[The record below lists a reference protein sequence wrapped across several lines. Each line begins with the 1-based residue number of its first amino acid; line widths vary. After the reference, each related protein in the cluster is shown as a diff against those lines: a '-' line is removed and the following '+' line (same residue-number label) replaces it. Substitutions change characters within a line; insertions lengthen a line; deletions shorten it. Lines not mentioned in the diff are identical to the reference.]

1 MARLFANNATSSLAS
16 GINDSD
22 NTLLLAAG
30 EGARFPAPTAGDHFD
45 MTLTQGIG
53 LEESWEIVKVT
64 ARSGDT
70 LTVTRGQEGTTA
82 AAWAAGS
89 KAELRLTKGA
99 MEEAATGTSATSD
112 TTLTVSAGVKLL
124 TIQEGKSFVPGMT
137 VVVAAQS
144 TPTTRMVG
152 VVIEYAGTALT
163 VDVRSTEGSG
173 DYSAWIISITAADTP
188 HTHDYLTDA
197 PIDGKPYA
205 RQSGAWGEIDPKG
218 ESTLIRQVIKTSNY
232 TLTLEDAGRHIL
244 HPGTD
249 TTARTFTIPANA
261 SVPYEIG
268 TAITFVNQNGSSGV
282 VTIAITSDTMRLAGK
297 GTTGSRTLARN
308 GVATALKIAATEWI
322 ISGTGLT

>member
-1 MARLFANNATSSLAS
+1 MTDIITPPAIAPLPTPPDPNDRATFNTRAYPWSVAQGVLATEIGAVAANVHNNA
-16 GINDSD
+16 I
-22 NTLLLAAG
+22 AAK
-30 EGARFPAPTAGDHFD
+30 ERAEAAELEAVAAENHKQGA
-45 MTLTQGIG
+45 LI
-53 LEESWEIVKVT
+53 
-64 ARSGDT
+64 
-70 LTVTRGQEGTTA
+70 A
-82 AAWAAGS
+82 AADASESAVAAS
-89 KAELRLTKGA
+89 ESAITALSA
-99 MEEAATGTSATSD
+99 PGTSATSD

-137 VVVAAQS
+137 VVIAEQS

-173 DYSAWIISITAADTP
+173 DYSAWIVSITAADTP

-205 RQSGAWGEIDPKG
+205 RQSGAWEEVDPKG
-218 ESTLIRQVIKTSNY
+218 ESNLIRQLVKTSNY
-232 TLTLEDAGRHIL
+232 TLTLADAGRHIL

-268 TAITFVNQNGSSGV
+268 TAITFVNQNGTSGV
-282 VTIAITSDTMRLAGK
+282 VTIAITSDTMRLAER

-308 GVATALKIAATEWI
+308 GVATALKIDATEWI
-322 ISGTGLT
+322 ISGVGLT